1 MERKYK
7 NSAPNEGFGTVP
19 VSELWLEGEI
29 IGPASCVIND
39 GNIINVDMHSINR
52 NALTQWGM
60 KPEQYV
66 DENVKITLK
75 CSNVNEAVQVKLKL
89 SAKIVGADL
98 PAIQTSNPDVG
109 IVLEHE
115 NNKVVPQRTEI
126 TVPVNNQ
133 YGEIELQA
141 YPVNARGKI
150 PSSGLFEATAGLD
163 LIYK

>member
-1 MERKYK
+1 
-7 NSAPNEGFGTVP
+7 
-19 VSELWLEGEI
+19 
-29 IGPASCVIND
+29 
-39 GNIINVDMHSINR
+39 
-52 NALTQWGM
+52 M

-98 PAIQTSNPDVG
+98 PAIQTSNPGVG

-115 NNKVVPQRTEI
+115 NNNVVPQRTEI
-126 TVPVNNQ
+126 PVTINNQ
-133 YGEIELQA
+133 YAEVELEA
-141 YPVNARGKI
+141 YPVNTRGKT
-150 PSSGLFEATAGLD
+150 PSSGVFEATAGRD

>member
-1 MERKYK
+1 
-7 NSAPNEGFGTVP
+7 
-19 VSELWLEGEI
+19 
-29 IGPASCVIND
+29 
-39 GNIINVDMHSINR
+39 
-52 NALTQWGM
+52 M